1 MNTYKHTQVGYLTIA
16 ALLIALTAFISMYIS
31 AVSEV
36 PSVDSGPNFAIST
49 IMILVLLVLSSF
61 TALTV
66 TIIDGNLKIKFGYG
80 IFRKKFA
87 LGDIASVKTVRNK
100 WYYGWGI
107 RTWLWP
113 YMRIYNVFG
122 LDAVEIVLKNGKIYR
137 VGTDDPQGLE
147 DALNKAVYGFSH

>member
-1 MNTYKHTQVGYLTIA
+1 MIGT
-16 ALLIALTAFISMYIS
+16 LLIALTVFISMYIS
-31 AVSEV
+31 ASSEL
-36 PSVDSGPNFAIST
+36 PSIDSGPNFAISS

-66 TIIDGNLKIKFGYG
+66 TISDDNLKIKFGYG
-80 IFRKKFA
+80 IFRKSLA
-87 LGDIASVKTVRNK
+87 LGDIASVKTVKNK

-107 RTWLWP
+107 RTWIWP
-113 YMRIYNVFG
+113 YMRIYNVSG

-147 DALNKAVYGFSH
+147 IALNKAVYGFSH